1 MFLACLTRGPRPTT
15 SVAFYSTASRVL
27 HVGAFPDASVVAHL
41 KHRVQP
47 TLILTAAQPDSDA
60 FHALAHN
67 DLDPAAPFA
76 VRSLKAAAWT
86 AEAGL
91 QRLRLLRLSS
101 SPDVQQRAH
110 PFRHLMHVRALV
122 DTADP
127 LITSV
132 LGALLTHL
140 GGEGGGGDCL
150 TVDDI
155 RAVSGDW
162 VRVDRWTV
170 RGLGVFREDGH
181 PGAGGRGKEG
191 LSVFG
196 VCDRTVSG
204 VGRKAL
210 RQWLLWPTRD
220 RGVLERRLDAVEWF
234 TQPENDDVTAA
245 LCASLG
251 KVKDVV
257 SASAD
262 AAHRGH
268 HSAATRADRTLRWA
282 SLCCLVLM
290 TPDAVQPRLVK
301 KFCSSGPNA
310 KDWRS
315 LSNVSDTGASR
326 GSRGQSDA

>member
-1 MFLACLTRGPRPTT
+1 MMQASLGPRGVSSLFPHSTGSHASHARPSALRSPCDAQPPPAPPPTLPSGVFLACLTRGPRPTT

-191 LSVFG
+191 PERV
-196 VCDRTVSG
+196 
-204 VGRKAL
+204 
-210 RQWLLWPTRD
+210 
-220 RGVLERRLDAVEWF
+220 RGVRPHGERGGEEGAASVAAVAHARPRSAGAALGCGGVVHAARERRR
-234 TQPENDDVTAA
+234 
-245 LCASLG
+245 
-251 KVKDVV
+251 
-257 SASAD
+257 
-262 AAHRGH
+262 HR
-268 HSAATRADRTLRWA
+268 RTLRLA
-282 SLCCLVLM
+282 R
-290 TPDAVQPRLVK
+290 PGQ
-301 KFCSSGPNA
+301 G
-310 KDWRS
+310 
-315 LSNVSDTGASR
+315 
-326 GSRGQSDA
+326 RGQCFRRRSAPRSPLSRNSR